1 MNFYAEV
8 FGLEPKGGPS
18 DDGVPEPLQFDLGP
32 GIRLMLIPTG
42 GFGWV
47 LEGRA
52 VANPDVS
59 ECVMSLQL
67 ESKEEVDR
75 LVDRVPAAG
84 GEVDAAPAQQD
95 WGYAA
100 LVSGPDG
107 HAWQFVAEPVTG

>member
-100 LVSGPDG
+100 LVSDPDG